1 MGQKTPAPAVS
12 GLLDSSLTNGLE
24 TRSSDDGRACDF
36 SDGYY
41 VSWAD
46 TSNAIRYWCS
56 VHSDVIVL
64 NGKSV
69 DDLTVTGYKSG
80 KWKVQLHVKYQND
93 QRPRWRIDE
102 EACNWYLSYIAQGC
116 TKGGNKPSNGAKQ
129 VTDGGT
135 FYEPKMGSV
144 DFKWKYSKV

>member
-1 MGQKTPAPAVS
+1 MKIPTISILFAFFPEFSMGQKTPAPAVS

-80 KWKVQLHVKYQND
+80 KWKVQLHGESS
-93 QRPRWRIDE
+93 RLHLASPF
-102 EACNWYLSYIAQGC
+102 
-116 TKGGNKPSNGAKQ
+116 P
-129 VTDGGT
+129 
-135 FYEPKMGSV
+135 
-144 DFKWKYSKV
+144 